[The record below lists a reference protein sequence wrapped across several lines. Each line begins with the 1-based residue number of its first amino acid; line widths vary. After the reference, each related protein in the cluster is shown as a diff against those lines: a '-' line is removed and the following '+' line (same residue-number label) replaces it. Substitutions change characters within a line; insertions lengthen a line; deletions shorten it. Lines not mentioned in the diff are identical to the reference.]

1 MWIEEDN
8 ILWLK
13 DQILDHRV
21 DRRGRVLDKH
31 LKGQFSLITA
41 LYITTNKVF
50 RKKPEYHLKY
60 DVIFIHGKHILILF
74 ILNREPFHNRPL
86 TSILRELTHVVRV
99 PADKLSQG
107 VKILVVQLSQVVP
120 EAAVKEGVVA

>member
-1 MWIEEDN
+1 MWVEEDY

-41 LYITTNKVF
+41 LYITKNKVF
-50 RKKPEYHLKY
+50 FDP
-60 DVIFIHGKHILILF
+60 
-74 ILNREPFHNRPL
+74 
-86 TSILRELTHVVRV
+86 
-99 PADKLSQG
+99 LSQEF
-107 VKILVVQLSQVVP
+107 KIWRNIYP
-120 EAAVKEGVVA
+120 W